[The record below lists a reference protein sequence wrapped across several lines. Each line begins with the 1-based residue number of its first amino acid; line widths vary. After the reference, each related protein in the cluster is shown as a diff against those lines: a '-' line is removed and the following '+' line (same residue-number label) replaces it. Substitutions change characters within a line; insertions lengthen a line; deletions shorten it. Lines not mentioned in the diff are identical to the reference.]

1 MVRGGRCYRE
11 NHGTDKPP
19 SAPTWCRV
27 AVEAE
32 RAGEADQSKGEA
44 LERTPP
50 PCGDGRRFG
59 GWAGYMSANLRS
71 RTFESDIMKKLLV
84 YRNGGGAI
92 EVRIKTAVADYYRR
106 RGRLPVGVVVNPT
119 EVGAAREAVKALAL
133 RLPAAGNGGILLPE
147 VWLQEVEEVIT

>member
-1 MVRGGRCYRE
+1 
-11 NHGTDKPP
+11 
-19 SAPTWCRV
+19 
-27 AVEAE
+27 
-32 RAGEADQSKGEA
+32 
-44 LERTPP
+44 
-50 PCGDGRRFG
+50 
-59 GWAGYMSANLRS
+59 
-71 RTFESDIMKKLLV
+71 MKKLLV